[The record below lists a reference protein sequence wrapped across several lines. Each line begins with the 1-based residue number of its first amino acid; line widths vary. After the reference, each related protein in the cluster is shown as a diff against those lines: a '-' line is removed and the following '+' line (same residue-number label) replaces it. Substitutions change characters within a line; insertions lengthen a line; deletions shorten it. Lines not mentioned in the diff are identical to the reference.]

1 MPYTVLRPIGPYWRA
16 SCWELQKSIHKY
28 AMQYWAGKVAGAC
41 CAENFRGEF
50 GSVGLSLSW
59 LVSWKAGVSL
69 GCMPLL
75 QNQKSEATQFGHSVC
90 FFILFCCGTLR
101 WSPNP
106 FGAKKK
112 KQSFWEKAQW
122 GRKHQ
127 WTRFW
132 GETGGELIGEHGAL
146 NCGIAKVFGNMW
158 FYFLVAFHSF
168 ICLSASL
175 LADMFLEGDHKLQD
189 AHAKFWNKKHLFLN
203 NKKEKSPKHI
213 SSLAS
218 SFTKLLSS
226 LSQTAQQFGQQFHQ
240 TAEQFG
246 WIFSSFTKLLSSLG

>member
-1 MPYTVLRPIGPYWRA
+1 MPLQVVYWCLTWRFVLEISCEASGHKFIGYISISPCVLFFKGFMPYTVLRPIGPYWRA

-59 LVSWKAGVSL
+59 LVSWKAGVSI

-106 FGAKKK
+106 FGRHLGPKKR
-112 KQSFWEKAQW
+112 S
-122 GRKHQ
+122 R
-127 WTRFW
+127 
-132 GETGGELIGEHGAL
+132 
-146 NCGIAKVFGNMW
+146 VFGKQPSEEGNTNGPDFGVKLVGNLLENMGLW
-158 FYFLVAFHSF
+158 TVVLPR
-168 ICLSASL
+168 SL
-175 LADMFLEGDHKLQD
+175 ETCGFTSWLPSI
-189 AHAKFWNKKHLFLN
+189 HLFVC
-203 NKKEKSPKHI
+203 
-213 SSLAS
+213 
-218 SFTKLLSS
+218 
-226 LSQTAQQFGQQFHQ
+226 QQAF
-240 TAEQFG
+240 
-246 WIFSSFTKLLSSLG
+246 

>member
-59 LVSWKAGVSL
+59 LVSWKAGVSI

-203 NKKEKSPKHI
+203 NKRNQR
-213 SSLAS
+213 
-218 SFTKLLSS
+218 TRM
-226 LSQTAQQFGQQFHQ
+226 QCT
-240 TAEQFG
+240 
-246 WIFSSFTKLLSSLG
+246 